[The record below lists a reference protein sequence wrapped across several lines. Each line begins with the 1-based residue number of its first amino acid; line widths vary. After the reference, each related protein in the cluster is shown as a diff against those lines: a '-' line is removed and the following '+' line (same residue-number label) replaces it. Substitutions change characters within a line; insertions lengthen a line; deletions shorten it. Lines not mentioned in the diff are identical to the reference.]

1 MTPDSGRVRGMPDEG
16 NVREAYRSLTER
28 ERDTLDLLL
37 SVNAAGIDEL
47 REQALHVQA
56 ARWDC
61 GCASFNLSVDKQKAP
76 RSTLRKSPLSEASPK
91 EELGD
96 ADQHYELLLWVT
108 EGWLSGVEIVD
119 YVERHGEQSPQ
130 EIPPRSYWGT
140 PRLAPDGSTA

>member
-1 MTPDSGRVRGMPDEG
+1 MPDEG
-16 NVREAYRSLTER
+16 NVREAYRALTER

-37 SVNAAGIDEL
+37 SVDAEGIDEL

-61 GCASFNLSVDKQKAP
+61 GCASFNLSVDKEKAP
-76 RSTLRKSPLSEASPK
+76 CSTLRNSPLSEASPK
-91 EELGD
+91 EELSD

-108 EGWLSGVEIVD
+108 EGWLSGVEMVD

-140 PRLAPDGSTA
+140 PRLVRVTPTA